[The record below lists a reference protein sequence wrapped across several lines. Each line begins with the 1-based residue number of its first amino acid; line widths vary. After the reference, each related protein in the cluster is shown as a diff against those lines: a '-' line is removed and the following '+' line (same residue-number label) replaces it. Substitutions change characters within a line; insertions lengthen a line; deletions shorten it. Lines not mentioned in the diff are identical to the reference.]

1 MKYIFTIAFF
11 LSFSLAFAQ
20 NNDSL
25 KLSVNHISAES
36 ANAYYDKLSSKI
48 VVSPVFENEMYKV
61 EIYDITGTP
70 VQTLN
75 AETSGNNIEINIWL
89 KPGVYILN
97 IYNNHFKLTRKFRV
111 SS

>member
-1 MKYIFTIAFF
+1 MRYFFTIAFF
-11 LSFSLAFAQ
+11 INFSLVFAQ

-25 KLSVNHISAES
+25 RQYVNRISAETV
-36 ANAYYDKLSSKI
+36 NAYYDKLSSKI
-48 VVSPVFENEMYKV
+48 VISPVFEDEIYKV

-75 AETSGNNIEINIWL
+75 AEPSGNNIEISIWL

-97 IYNNHFKLTRKFRV
+97 VYNHHFKLTRKFRV